1 MQKRYNIKLYIFTFI
16 MLIIATLLFFYR
28 IHLANEGYVVAKM
41 SQHHLGINLISSIK
55 KVLLAFSLP
64 KSAFKF
70 HIIMN

>member
-55 KVLLAFSLP
+55 KRFCWP
-64 KSAFKF
+64 SAYQSQLSSF
-70 HIIMN
+70 I